1 MTVIGSL
8 VLAYLLGSIPFSFVV
23 AKRLRGIDLREHGS
37 GNLGATNVYRTLGPA
52 WGVGVLLLDMAKGA
66 VAVLLMTLAVDAWP
80 AARGPL
86 PLHFTGDVWRIIA
99 GLTAAVGHM
108 VSPFVGFRG
117 GKGVATT
124 AGAYFVLAPYPLL
137 IALGIFGIVV
147 GVTRIVSL
155 ASITAAAVLPFA
167 VLFFEFQS
175 EAFSRTI
182 TVVTFV
188 VCAWVI
194 LKHRANIKRLQA
206 GTEKPLATDKAPDP
220 GKEDA

>member
-1 MTVIGSL
+1 MTIIGSL

-66 VAVLLMTLAVDAWP
+66 LAVLLMTLAVDTWP
-80 AARGPL
+80 EARGHL
-86 PLHFTGDVWRIIA
+86 PLHVTGDVWRIAA

-194 LKHRANIKRLQA
+194 LKHRANIKRLQE
-206 GTEKPLATDKAPDP
+206 GTEKPLATDE
-220 GKEDA
+220 GSGRGEEDA

>member
-1 MTVIGSL
+1 MTVVLSL
-8 VLAYLLGSIPFSFVV
+8 VLAYLLGAIPFSFVI
-23 AKRLRGIDLREHGS
+23 ARWLRGIDLREHGS

-66 VAVLLMTLAVDAWP
+66 AAVLVMSLTVSLWP
-80 AARGPL
+80 AEKPL
-86 PLHFTGDVWRIIA
+86 PLHLPPDVWRIAA
-99 GLTAAVGHM
+99 GLIAAVGHT

-137 IALGIFGIVV
+137 VALGIFGAVV

-155 ASITAAAVLPFA
+155 ASIAAAAVLPFA
-167 VLFFEFQS
+167 VLLFELRS
-175 EAFSRTI
+175 DSFSRTI

-194 LKHRANIKRLQA
+194 LRHRANIRRLQE
-206 GTEKPLATDKAPDP
+206 GTEKPLATDERKPP
-220 GKEDA
+220 RGEDRR